1 MLKYLELDV
10 CGINLRPSHP
20 FIGSAIRDA
29 FGIEPKFLLSDKPDA
44 LNFTPAFTTGDY
56 ELDVSEREYI
66 SIKDRISHIIDP
78 KTDKVLFYRICK
90 TCMAKSESLGE
101 GEIFHISDTYV

>member
-1 MLKYLELDV
+1 MNLIICYDVYKTKRRNKLAALLE
-10 CGINLRPSHP
+10 GYGLRANYSV
-20 FIGSAIRDA
+20 F
-29 FGIEPKFLLSDKPDA
+29 
-44 LNFTPAFTTGDY
+44 

-66 SIKDRISHIIDP
+66 LIKDRIVRIIEP

-101 GEIFHISDTYV
+101 GEISRSPDTYV

>member
-1 MLKYLELDV
+1 MNLIICYDV
-10 CGINLRPSHP
+10 CATKRRNKIAALLEGYGLRANYSV
-20 FIGSAIRDA
+20 F
-29 FGIEPKFLLSDKPDA
+29 
-44 LNFTPAFTTGDY
+44 

-66 SIKDRISHIIDP
+66 LIKERIARIIEP

-101 GEIFHISDTYV
+101 GDIFCPPDTYV

>member
-1 MLKYLELDV
+1 MNLIICYDV
-10 CGINLRPSHP
+10 CETKCRNKLAALLEGYGLRANYSV
-20 FIGSAIRDA
+20 F
-29 FGIEPKFLLSDKPDA
+29 
-44 LNFTPAFTTGDY
+44 

-66 SIKDRISHIIDP
+66 LIKERIARIIEP

-101 GEIFHISDTYV
+101 GEIFRLSDTYV